1 MKRPKS
7 GFKLGQMFGPGSK
20 YFVFGSTKLFAVM
33 HNYLKKRASSG
44 SSEIICMK

>member
-33 HNYLKKRASSG
+33 HNYLKKGLQVVPR
-44 SSEIICMK
+44 KLVV